1 MTTIDRRQALGFA
14 TGAAA
19 TLAVPAGARRVSNGR
34 FLWGAATAGYQIEG
48 NAPATDIWLLEH
60 MTPTIF
66 AEPSG
71 DADDSLHRWREDMAI
86 AKAIGLN
93 CYRFSVEWSRIEP
106 DKGQF
111 SIAYLDFYKEMIDH
125 CRELELAP
133 VVTFN
138 HFTTPRWFA
147 ASGGWTQTD
156 AAALFGRY
164 CDRVARAMADGIS
177 HAVTLNEPNLSL
189 GGNLSAL
196 QLGGASRAKMQAMIA
211 AAAKAS
217 GSDRF
222 DVLNF
227 GDPEPM
233 MPGVIAGHKTARAAI
248 KAVRGDLPVGLSL
261 AITDDVGVG
270 PGNLLKRKRQIVY
283 EPFFALARD
292 DDFIGVQ
299 TYGRQYIG
307 KDGPV
312 DVPADMPK
320 RPNGKEWFPTAI
332 GNTIR
337 YAHQATGKPVLI
349 TENGIDA
356 SDDAERQK
364 FIPEAIASVEA
375 AMRDGVPVEGY
386 IHWSLLDNFEWM
398 LGYGPKYGLVAVDR
412 TTFKRTPK
420 PSAALFGRIARA
432 GGMAA

>member
-1 MTTIDRRQALGFA
+1 MTMIDRRQALGLA
-14 TGAAA
+14 AGAAA
-19 TLAVPAGARRVSNGR
+19 TLAVPATARRVDNGR
-34 FLWGAATAGYQIEG
+34 FLWGAATAGYQVEG
-48 NAPATDIWLLEH
+48 NAPAADIWLLEH

-93 CYRFSVEWSRIEP
+93 CYRFSVEWPRIEP

-111 SIAYLDFYKEMIDH
+111 SLAYLDFYKGMIDH
-125 CRELELAP
+125 CRELGLAP

-138 HFTTPRWFA
+138 HFTAPRWFA
-147 ASGGWTQTD
+147 ASGGWAQAD

-189 GGNLSAL
+189 GGSMSAL
-196 QLGGASRAKMQAMIA
+196 KMDAASLAKMQAMIA

-222 DVLNF
+222 DVLNL
-227 GDPEPM
+227 GDPGPM
-233 MPGVIAGHKTARAAI
+233 MPGVIGGHKAARAAI

-270 PGNLLKRKRQIVY
+270 PDNLLERKRQIGY
-283 EPFFALARD
+283 EPFLALARD

-320 RPNGKEWFPTAI
+320 RTNGKEWFPAAI
-332 GNTIR
+332 GNTVR

-420 PSAALFGRIARA
+420 PSASLLGRIARA
-432 GGMAA
+432 GGTAA